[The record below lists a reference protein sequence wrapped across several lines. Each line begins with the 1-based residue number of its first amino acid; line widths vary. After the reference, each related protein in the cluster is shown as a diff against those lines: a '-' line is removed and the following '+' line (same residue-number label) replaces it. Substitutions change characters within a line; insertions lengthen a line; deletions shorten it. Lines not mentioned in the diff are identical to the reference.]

1 MLTASDIM
9 LAVSGIMVLP
19 QVERPWRARRHVSAV
34 DGWLKL
40 PSVISDGALGRRTED
55 VPGER
60 FGMPGYNLDA
70 TLEREPRQHLLLT
83 LGRNLIL
90 LDSRLKLAALLVFA

>member
-1 MLTASDIM
+1 MLAAPDVM
-9 LAVSGIMVLP
+9 LAVNLLMILP
-19 QVERPWRARRHVSAV
+19 QVEHPWRALRHVSAV

-40 PSVISDGALGRRTED
+40 SSSISEGALGRRTED

-60 FGMPGYNLDA
+60 FGMPSYNLDA

-83 LGRNLIL
+83 LGRNFIL